1 MSKGFFKAFTKNQWL
16 AIIVAG
22 LLLLLSTINAG
33 MNLSLFGIPAV
44 TFSVLAIFLASIT
57 LWLFVSIDWPSI
69 LCLIA
74 LGFLP
79 NMTYGEIFQQSFG
92 NVTFVFLFFTFIV
105 TYALE
110 QTLFLKRVSAW
121 AINSPWAQASPWR
134 FVLAFLGVMLLIAT
148 FVSPTILFMIA
159 FPIFEEIANQ
169 FGFEKGNKQASKL
182 LIALFS
188 TIAIGTAMTPIN
200 HVFAITAMGIY
211 ESATGVGLSNGDY
224 MSFAVPAGL
233 AIFVSLLGSLKWV
246 WRLDLS
252 KVKLSK
258 VASLEDLPKADHKEK
273 RVVAIFSFVIFL
285 WLMPELF
292 GFLLP
297 GIAAFLKD
305 AGTAFPPMVGTLLLA
320 VINVDGKPIIKLQ
333 EAISKGVFWPSLL
346 IVAATLTLGS
356 VLANPDMG
364 VISLIEAFL
373 TPFMASLSPLFM
385 VALFLLWAGLQT
397 NFSSNLVTASVVTTI
412 VITVHGSLGDTS
424 INLAVLTA
432 LIGFM
437 ASVALMTPPAMPYVA
452 ISIGSEWT
460 TAKDTFLYGL
470 YLLLWTTAS
479 AVFIGYLLGSQLLSH
494 LV

>member
-1 MSKGFFKAFTKNQWL
+1 MSRWFTGTFTKNQWL
-16 AIIVAG
+16 AITIAG
-22 LLLLLSTINAG
+22 LILIASIFNAG
-33 MNLSLFGIPAV
+33 MNLGILGIPTV
-44 TFSVLAIFLASIT
+44 TFSVLAIFLASII

-121 AINSPWAQASPWR
+121 AINSSWAQVNPWR
-134 FVLAFLGVMLLIAT
+134 FVFAFLAVMLLIAT

-159 FPIFEEIANQ
+159 FPIYEEIANQ

-188 TIAIGTAMTPIN
+188 AIAIGTAMTPIN

-224 MSFAVPAGL
+224 MSFGVPAGL
-233 AIFVSLLGSLKWV
+233 VIFVILLASLKWI

-252 KVKLSK
+252 DVKLSK
-258 VASLEDLPKADHKEK
+258 VASLEDLPKADKKEK
-273 RVVAIFSFVIFL
+273 RVVAIFLFVIFL
-285 WLMPELF
+285 WLMPELL

-297 GIAAFLKD
+297 GIAGFLKD
-305 AGTAFPPMVGTLLLA
+305 AGIAFPPMVGTLLLA
-320 VINVDGKPIIKLQ
+320 VTSVDGKPIIKLQ
-333 EAISKGVFWPSLL
+333 DAISKGVFWPSLL

-364 VISLIEAFL
+364 VITLIESFL
-373 TPFMASLSPLFM
+373 TPFMASLSPLLM
-385 VALFLLWAGLQT
+385 VAVFLLWAGLQT

-412 VITVHGSLGDTS
+412 AITVHGSLGDTA

-452 ISIGSEWT
+452 ISIGSGWT
-460 TAKDTFLYGL
+460 SAKDTFMYGL

-479 AVFIGYLLGSQLLSH
+479 AVFVGYLLGSQLLSH